1 MTRKLNIDKA
11 YSDTVDR
18 RPAGNRR
25 LAKKR
30 AQWLNEALFSASSF
44 VEAGSF
50 VLPCLLEA
58 VRQGNRQ
65 LLVAAKRCASPKR
78 TEPRQ

>member
-1 MTRKLNIDKA
+1 MIPIAIGIVLPRLNDIVGQGIKFA
-11 YSDTVDR
+11 V
-18 RPAGNRR
+18 
-25 LAKKR
+25 
-30 AQWLNEALFSASSF
+30 
-44 VEAGSF
+44 AGSF